1 MIRPQRLTSSV
12 LRPKNRLRTLKG
24 LSLILRRLSSLALLT
39 KLSETNLK
47 PSRLPSRRRLIMRK
61 KSLRSSSQGKVSMEK
76 RLLLPSPKSLSLA
89 SLLLKQATP
98 KYFSI

>member
-1 MIRPQRLTSSV
+1 MIKLPKPTSSV

-24 LSLILRRLSSLALLT
+24 LWLILRRLSSLAQLTRLL
-39 KLSETNLK
+39 ETNLK

-61 KSLRSSSQGKVSMEK
+61 KLLRSSSQGKVSMEK

-89 SLLLKQATP
+89 SLLLKLATP